1 MRKLTKSKLEE
12 IIDNATE
19 RGIEH
24 HDLLES
30 IVNRLDDEGYLAPEP
45 EEPKKL
51 THIEAAAV
59 IGRGGKVVSE
69 GGYVE
74 QPDSDGDIEL
84 YRSVIYTEIKKT
96 IEIDTT
102 VWVNVWSDG
111 SATLYNCKEDAE
123 DLGIKEED
131 DRIAYVPVRIKE
143 TVEVE

>member
-1 MRKLTKSKLEE
+1 MSNRELTRSKFLE
-12 IIDNATE
+12 IATSE
-19 RGIEH
+19 C
-24 HDLLES
+24 
-30 IVNRLDDEGYLAPEP
+30 DDIKAKAKVSYLCKELQRQGYLTPEP

-74 QPDSDGDIEL
+74 QPDSNGDIEL

-102 VWVNVWSDG
+102 VWVNVNSSGCYPYSSRKQADHFAG
-111 SATLYNCKEDAE
+111 CT
-123 DLGIKEED
+123 
-131 DRIAYVPVRIKE
+131 RIACVPVRIKE